1 MNNQRFDYLIEKYRK
16 GDISQSEYKELIWML
31 GETDIEMELERQLTD
46 YWSESGYNGELKALQ
61 YEGINKRKT
70 WGKIQYLSFAAS
82 ILLLLGLFY
91 YVWNTWSSVEQKEQ
105 VYRTA
110 FGERL
115 EIELD
120 DGSQVTLNANSTLH
134 WENWNKSK
142 GRKATLEGEAFFKVK
157 KKNGIPFTV
166 VTNDVAVEVLGTSF
180 NVDSKETKTKV
191 YLDEGLVNLKL
202 NNSKQGDS
210 REEYTQE
217 IIMNPGEQVSYSAKQ
232 KKVEKSEGQ
241 TMITAAAWKMNLLN
255 FKNMKFKEVLEV
267 LHDIYGQSFE
277 CADIK
282 LLSTPMYL
290 GVPYSNWETVRQAL
304 ELSMNISFRET
315 ESKHYVVNSSKN

>member
-1 MNNQRFDYLIEKYRK
+1 
-16 GDISQSEYKELIWML
+16 ML
-31 GETDIEMELERQLTD
+31 GEPDIETDLEQQLTR
-46 YWSESGYNGELKALQ
+46 YWKESKAYEEVKALQ
-61 YEGINKRKT
+61 PRVTGISRGWKKS
-70 WGKIQYLSFAAS
+70 GYLSLAAS
-82 ILLLLGLFY
+82 LVLLLGLFY
-91 YVWNTWSSVEQKEQ
+91 YLWGAGDVLGEKEKI
-105 VYRTA
+105 YTTG

-115 EIELD
+115 EIKLD
-120 DGSQVTLNANSTLH
+120 DGSLVTLNANSTLH
-134 WENWNKSK
+134 WAEGWNKNK
-142 GRKATLEGEAFFKVK
+142 GRKVALEGEAFFKVK
-157 KKNGIPFTV
+157 KQNGIPFTV
-166 VTNDVAVEVLGTSF
+166 HTNDVAVEVLGTSF
-180 NVDSKETKTKV
+180 NVDSRETKTKV

-202 NNSKQGDS
+202 NSSKQDDS

-217 IIMNPGEQVSYSAKQ
+217 IIMKPGEQMSYSAKQ

-255 FKNMKFKEVLEV
+255 FKNMEFKEVLEL

-277 CADIK
+277 CTDVK

-304 ELSMNISFRET
+304 ELSMNINFRET